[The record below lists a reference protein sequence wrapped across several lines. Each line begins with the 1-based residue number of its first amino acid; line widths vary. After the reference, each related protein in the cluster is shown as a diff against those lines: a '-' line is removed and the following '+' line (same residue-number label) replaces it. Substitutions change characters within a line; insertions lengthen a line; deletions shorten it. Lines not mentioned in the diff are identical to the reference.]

1 MNIMKIPRVIRQ
13 FLPVRVKVAAGPYIY
28 KTYALRK
35 STVRSV
41 LKRCGEDANNYDVF
55 VIDGGFSR
63 ADTSLD
69 QMIGNWSRCWVLA
82 MNKAYNM

>member
-1 MNIMKIPRVIRQ
+1 MNIMKIPKVIRQ
-13 FLPVRVKVAAGPYIY
+13 FLPVKVKVAAGPYIY

-55 VIDGGFSR
+55 AIDGGFSS
-63 ADTSLD
+63 ADTPLD
-69 QMIGNWSRCWVLA
+69 GMIGNWSRCWVYA
-82 MNKAYNM
+82 NNKAYNI